1 MNKKLDIQRFAIG
14 VPDEGYR
21 STVYLRLNWNTTP
34 PENPITI
41 QLIVDNEV
49 YGEAEFSSSSN
60 LTVFPSGAFDTTP
73 WGGDVTNGF
82 TVNGWANEI
91 LATVVHDTSIQNKVI
106 SFNIVNGGTIDSF
119 TIDGAQGSNMNGTE
133 DLYVTAYARV
143 TPSEAVKQQMFIK
156 FNEGFSA
163 DSENKV
169 FTSNVSSGTANITL
183 GSDSLADVENV
194 YLFYTFYCTEISK
207 DTVSIN
213 IYDSSIEGT
222 DGELVNEPISMSSD
236 RFYKM
241 GKIYIGTLTGDTNID
256 VTFYKT
262 SPMGGSGWFKFYLG
276 QGTIFD
282 TIEAAGF
289 RGYEKGA
296 YEEGNPC
303 LADGVVITYNLD
315 GSFTTS
321 SSGWTRKEDI
331 LHGVGTPVTYF
342 TKRFTSNSNET
353 LDILYNGETVQ
364 LPVSIY
370 EMNSNTNVIE
380 GADQI
385 YYGTTFIN
393 GYTLDSVEWKYH
405 ANEGYKIENVP
416 ILTSQ
421 DLQNYGYDSSYE
433 FKGWDTSFA
442 TDNMTVEDIA
452 TVVLFP
458 EYISALNLSMS
469 AWIEKKTIIS
479 NTAVNGIRLNGQ
491 QPSSVYIG
499 NQEII
504 KIIYNGKV
512 IYNKGEGLP
521 GHTYADLAS
530 MTHEQLAQYTHAELA
545 GE

>member
-1 MNKKLDIQRFAIG
+1 MNKKLDIQKFA
-14 VPDEGYR
+14 
-21 STVYLRLNWNTTP
+21 S
-34 PENPITI
+34 
-41 QLIVDNEV
+41 
-49 YGEAEFSSSSN
+49 GE
-60 LTVFPSGAFDTTP
+60 
-73 WGGDVTNGF
+73 
-82 TVNGWANEI
+82 
-91 LATVVHDTSIQNKVI
+91 
-106 SFNIVNGGTIDSF
+106 
-119 TIDGAQGSNMNGTE
+119 
-133 DLYVTAYARV
+133 
-143 TPSEAVKQQMFIK
+143 EAIKQQMFIK

-169 FTSNVSSGTANITL
+169 FTSNVSNGMANITL

-207 DTVSIN
+207 DSVSIS
-213 IYDSSIEGT
+213 IYDSSIEGA
-222 DGELVNEPISMSSD
+222 DGELVNKSVSMSSNQ
-236 RFYKM
+236 FYKM
-241 GKIYIGTLTGDTNID
+241 GKIHVGTLTGDSNID

-276 QGTIFD
+276 QGTGFD

-303 LADGVVITYNLD
+303 LADGVVVTYNLN
-315 GSFTTS
+315 GSFTTT

-331 LHGVGTPVTYF
+331 LHGSGTFVTYF

-353 LDILYNGETVQ
+353 LDISYNGETIQ

-385 YYGTTFIN
+385 YYGTAFVS
-393 GYTLDSVEWKYH
+393 GYTLNSVEWKYYY
-405 ANEGYKIENVP
+405 ADEGYKIENVP
-416 ILTSQ
+416 TLTSQ

-433 FKGWDTSFA
+433 FKGWDTDFA
-442 TDNMTVEDIA
+442 TDNMTVEEIA
-452 TVVLFP
+452 TVVLLP
-458 EYISALNLSMS
+458 EHMPSLNLSMS
-469 AWIEKKTIIS
+469 AWIEKKAATS
-479 NTAVNGIRLNGQ
+479 NVAVNGIRLNGQ

-504 KIIYNGKV
+504 KIIYNSKV
-512 IYNKGEGLP
+512 IYNKGDGLP
-521 GHTYADLAS
+521 GHTYADLAA